1 MAIKIEDE
9 YVEQEEEV
17 YLLDEGPFQFF
28 YPRVKPIRAAHRR
41 LLEVGEEEAAPD
53 VLRAVKKW
61 LAQGFGPDAWAHIQA
76 RLDDERD
83 ALDDDHIDHLF
94 KELMSAR
101 TRGRPT
107 TSSNGASRQPW
118 KKSPTAAPSP
128 VESDSTI

>member
-61 LAQGFGPDAWAHIQA
+61 LAKGFGPDAWNHIEA
-76 RLDDERD
+76 RLADEED
-83 ALDDDHIDHLF
+83 PLDDDHIDHLF
-94 KELMSAR
+94 KALMSAR
-101 TRGRPT
+101 ARRPS

-118 KKSPTAAPSP
+118 KKAPTAAPSP
-128 VESDSTI
+128 VESDSTT